1 MRPYIRWLIV
11 VPILA
16 ACVSKSTVSSGTPAP
31 DIGKRL
37 VASNGMVSAA
47 HPRAAEA
54 GVEIL
59 RRGGN
64 AIDAAVATA
73 FTVSVGEPQM
83 SGLGGGGGM
92 LIWLQKERR
101 AEYVDF
107 YSAQRVESWRGI
119 AALDSTVAN
128 LRIVGIPGEVA
139 GLLEAHERYGRLP
152 RADVLAP
159 AIRLA
164 EEGFPV
170 NQILADMIAES
181 RGKLRRFPESMRLF
195 YRDTVPLKPGD
206 MLRNPELAA
215 ALRRVAADGRSG
227 FYESET
233 AREIVQVLNKGG
245 HPASMVDFA
254 AYKPQWKRPLCTEYR
269 GSIVL
274 SAPPPQTG
282 LQLLHTLNLLE
293 PHDLRAM
300 GYPTQSAEAFD
311 VITSAIRVA
320 NTDSR
325 VNSDPNWSNVPAGG
339 VVSKSFASTRGSL
352 VGTGRAVAQIPR
364 PDTAVLNRP
373 VQPSAGCAPFDPYG
387 QAGAPT
393 SSSYSGPEPAMPNG
407 SEAGETTHLSVVDAE
422 GNAVALT
429 QTNSTTF
436 GVGATVSGFLLNDSG
451 MDLSRG
457 GTSATG
463 RNPWRIRNSTVSPT
477 IVLKDGRV
485 QLVLGAPG
493 GGRIQA
499 AILQTMVYILDY
511 DLDPLDAVRMP
522 RIYPSAGQVQVE
534 TENGFNATVLGRVRA
549 MGYVPTP
556 DASGYARMYVIARQ
570 GNRWIGAADPRH
582 NGEVRGY

>member
-139 GLLEAHERYGRLP
+139 GLLEAHERYGKLS
-152 RADVLAP
+152 RAQVLAP

-215 ALRRVAADGRSG
+215 ALRRVAADDARRYSG
-227 FYESET
+227 L
-233 AREIVQVLNKGG
+233 A
-245 HPASMVDFA
+245 
-254 AYKPQWKRPLCTEYR
+254 
-269 GSIVL
+269 L
-274 SAPPPQTG
+274 SAVRQRAAARCR
-282 LQLLHTLNLLE
+282 HAR
-293 PHDLRAM
+293 LRRHRL
-300 GYPTQSAEAFD
+300 G
-311 VITSAIRVA
+311 
-320 NTDSR
+320 
-325 VNSDPNWSNVPAGG
+325 
-339 VVSKSFASTRGSL
+339 
-352 VGTGRAVAQIPR
+352 
-364 PDTAVLNRP
+364 
-373 VQPSAGCAPFDPYG
+373 
-387 QAGAPT
+387 
-393 SSSYSGPEPAMPNG
+393 
-407 SEAGETTHLSVVDAE
+407 
-422 GNAVALT
+422 
-429 QTNSTTF
+429 
-436 GVGATVSGFLLNDSG
+436 
-451 MDLSRG
+451 
-457 GTSATG
+457 
-463 RNPWRIRNSTVSPT
+463 
-477 IVLKDGRV
+477 DGR
-485 QLVLGAPG
+485 LS
-493 GGRIQA
+493 GRG
-499 AILQTMVYILDY
+499 
-511 DLDPLDAVRMP
+511 R
-522 RIYPSAGQVQVE
+522 
-534 TENGFNATVLGRVRA
+534 RVRCA
-549 MGYVPTP
+549 DGARCARPGDV
-556 DASGYARMYVIARQ
+556 ASAARREHALCRP
-570 GNRWIGAADPRH
+570 GDLPAP
-582 NGEVRGY
+582 